1 MARSWVATLA
11 IVVGVVELSPPR
23 MARAVEGGPSAP
35 PSNGAGVAAAA
46 AARTLGPVPSAADHW
61 TPALDEPLRRA
72 LVTGCV
78 QGVQDLT
85 VLASSPGASGSD
97 IAAQVLRLCA
107 DVRAPLGAPVLAA
120 RASDDAERGG
130 RAQLV
135 LGATLYGIWT
145 GIALDVVE
153 GVDGDRMRVLF
164 PMLGLVAGLGGSL
177 VATRQGGITGGQAWS
192 VITGLDYGTYN
203 GLLWSAATDGST
215 EKGVIGVAL
224 GAGLA
229 GGAIGAVVAG
239 HHPPQGGVELV
250 RSGGLY
256 GTGVALLAALLIA
269 PEGASS
275 KAIFTTVATGMDVG
289 LAAGAVLAT
298 QVPISRNR
306 VLLVDAGTIAGA
318 GLGLGTT
325 WLIAG
330 THGDAR
336 RALGAGGLIGMG
348 AGMAAAILLTR
359 GLDTGH
365 QAADAAPVPA
375 LATRDQAG
383 NWRPGT
389 LALVPVTASDNT
401 RIIGASVPVV
411 GGVW

>member
-11 IVVGVVELSPPR
+11 IVVGAVELSPPR

-35 PSNGAGVAAAA
+35 PSNGADVAAP
-46 AARTLGPVPSAADHW
+46 ARTLGPVPSAADHW

-78 QGVQDLT
+78 EGVQDLT
-85 VLASSPGASGSD
+85 VLASSSGTSGSE

-107 DVRAPLGAPVLAA
+107 DVRAPPGAPAPHA
-120 RASDDAERGG
+120 RASDDDERGG

-229 GGAIGAVVAG
+229 GGAIGAVVVAG
-239 HHPPQGGVELV
+239 YHPPQGGVELV

-275 KAIFTTVATGMDVG
+275 KAIFTTVAMGMDVG

-348 AGMAAAILLTR
+348 AGMATAILLTR
-359 GLDTGH
+359 GLDSSH

>member
-1 MARSWVATLA
+1 MAGRGL
-11 IVVGVVELSPPR
+11 PR
-23 MARAVEGGPSAP
+23 
-35 PSNGAGVAAAA
+35 
-46 AARTLGPVPSAADHW
+46 D
-61 TPALDEPLRRA
+61 
-72 LVTGCV
+72 
-78 QGVQDLT
+78 
-85 VLASSPGASGSD
+85 
-97 IAAQVLRLCA
+97 
-107 DVRAPLGAPVLAA
+107 A
-120 RASDDAERGG
+120 RASDDDERGG

-145 GIALDVVE
+145 GVAIDVLG
-153 GVDGDRMRVLF
+153 GVDGDRQRVLF
-164 PMLGLVAGLGGSL
+164 PMLGMVAGLGGSL

-192 VITGLDYGTYN
+192 IITGLDYGTYN
-203 GLLWSAATDGST
+203 GLLWSAATDRAT
-215 EKGVIGVAL
+215 DKRVVGVAL

-239 HHPPQGGVELV
+239 YHPPQGGVELV

-269 PEGASS
+269 PDGASS

-289 LAAGAVLAT
+289 LAAGAILAT

-306 VLLVDAGTIAGA
+306 VLLVDAGTVAGA

-359 GLDTGH
+359 GLETGH
-365 QAADAAPVPA
+365 QAAADAAPVPA

-383 NWRPGT
+383 SWRPGT